1 MTLRPIARQSIPDEI
16 FSQVATQVFT
26 GDRAPGEALPSERAL
41 SEALGVSRTAVREAL
56 TRLDRAGLIQIRQG
70 ESTVVRDFRLDAGF
84 DVLPLLLAHG
94 GDVDRAALA
103 NVIEARAIIGPQV
116 AALAARHADPD
127 MSAKLRSS
135 TEDLAS
141 ETEPLQRMWR
151 ALEFWELVV
160 DSTANIAFRLMF
172 NTMRNAYLPALDV
185 LVNVMAAEVGDVEH
199 YRDLADAVSNGDP
212 EKARAAAAA
221 MLALGSA
228 AFAAFLAELEAQR

>member
-16 FSQVATQVFT
+16 FSQVATQVFA

-70 ESTVVRDFRLDAGF
+70 GSTVVRDFRLDAGF

-116 AALAARHADPD
+116 AALAAQHADPD
-127 MSAKLRSS
+127 MSAKLRSA
-135 TEDLAS
+135 TDDLAS

-199 YRDLADAVSNGDP
+199 YRDLADAVGNGDP

-228 AFAAFLAELEAQR
+228 AFAAFLAELQAQR